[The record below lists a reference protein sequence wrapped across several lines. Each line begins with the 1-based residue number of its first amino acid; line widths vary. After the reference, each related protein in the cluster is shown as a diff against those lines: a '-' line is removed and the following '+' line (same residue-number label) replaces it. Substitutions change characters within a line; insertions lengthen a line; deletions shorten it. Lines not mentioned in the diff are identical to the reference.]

1 MPGFSQRL
9 LPPALFAG
17 ALAFLP
23 HEAEAQVHWDAVGH
37 VGVLQRFPNDL
48 DGRPGPTG
56 MLAAHVAILP
66 LLRAGVYL
74 TGDYAPVAN
83 APERFVFS
91 GGFRAKLLSP
101 WPSSPHFRAWLFG
114 GIGYALLNAPGVT
127 VVPSGPTSETAGAGV
142 ASQGSFAEVPVGIG
156 FGYRLRRPWELQAEL
171 GTRFGFAFGGT
182 YFDAAPAT
190 SGAPGR
196 QTSTGESVGLSLTVG
211 IAFDG

>member
-1 MPGFSQRL
+1 VGV
-9 LPPALFAG
+9 ALFPRDA
-17 ALAFLP
+17 A
-23 HEAEAQVHWDAVGH
+23 AQVHWDAVAH
-37 VGVLQRFPNDL
+37 VGILQRFPNDL
-48 DGRPGPTG
+48 EGRPGPTG
-56 MLAAHVAILP
+56 MLAAHVAVLP

-83 APERFVFS
+83 APERFLFS
-91 GGFRAKLLSP
+91 GGFRAKILSP
-101 WPSSPHFRAWLFG
+101 WPSAPFRSWLYA

-127 VVPSGPTSETAGAGV
+127 LPTSPPAGTSV

-171 GTRFGFAFGGT
+171 GTRFGFAFGGS

-190 SGAPGR
+190 SGGSGR
-196 QTSTGESVGLSLTVG
+196 QTSTGESFGLSLTVG